1 VSRPLIGIVCGLY
14 HEHEDE
20 HEHEHAD
27 AALLYGLM
35 PSYAHAVAAAGGLP
49 VLIVP
54 TVDEATLRETYDRMD
69 AVLMAGGADID
80 PAHYGMEMTSEV
92 YGVDPQ
98 RDRAELSMIRWA
110 AQDDKPLLGI
120 CRGCQVMNVALGG
133 TLYRDIPSEYPEF
146 AGVNH
151 SLRGAEARKRPAHRV
166 EVIANSRLAA
176 ALGVP
181 EGALA
186 VNSMHHQAVRD
197 VAPALRVSARS
208 EDGIVEAIELPE
220 ARFFIGVQWHP
231 EELLQSELE
240 SRAAMERL
248 FRAFVEAARAGQR

>member
-1 VSRPLIGIVCGLY
+1 VSRPLIGIICGPHY
-14 HEHEDE
+14 EDG
-20 HEHEHAD
+20 
-27 AALLYGLM
+27 ALFYGLL
-35 PSYAHAVAAAGGLP
+35 PTYARSVAAAGGLP

-54 TVDEATLRETYDRMD
+54 AVDEATLRETYQRMD
-69 AVLMAGGADID
+69 AVLMAGGADVD
-80 PAHYGMEMTSEV
+80 PVHYGMEMTPKV
-92 YGVDPQ
+92 YGVDPW
-98 RDRAELSMIRWA
+98 RDHAELSVIRWA

-120 CRGCQVMNVALGG
+120 CRGCQMMNVALGG
-133 TLYRDIPSEYPEF
+133 TLYRDIPSEYPDF
-146 AGVNH
+146 TGVNH
-151 SLRGAEARKRPAHRV
+151 SLHGAVARKEPAHRV
-166 EVIANSRLAA
+166 DIFANSRLAA
-176 ALGVP
+176 ALAVP

-197 VAPALRVSARS
+197 VAPSLKVSALS

-248 FRAFVEAARAGQR
+248 FRAFVEAARTKQR